1 MFFSN
6 PSYVEKQDDLG
17 DKNGPINNQMNYA
30 DLSFEDRPRS
40 QRPLQVSQDVELNQ
54 VIYAEVK
61 KHRV

>member
-1 MFFSN
+1 
-6 PSYVEKQDDLG
+6 
-17 DKNGPINNQMNYA
+17 MNYA